1 MIENACFFTIK
12 KRTKFFLF
20 FLFLTLLP
28 ALTFSQENDSI
39 AEKAEPAAINTTAVN
54 IFDSAIIEKYKNVD
68 KVVLAMKK
76 RNKKLPILAKEI
88 TAPFA
93 TDEEKV
99 RAIFVWIT
107 NNIAYDCIAY
117 HSKTKPQNNLS
128 YKTPE
133 ELIRKLDKYYM
144 EIATLALRNKKAVC
158 DGYSVLFM
166 ELCKANNIPC
176 QVVMGRANENKEKI
190 KRIRNRKNFNT
201 NHSWN
206 KVQLN
211 GVWYYVDATWS
222 SGYCD
227 KPVKKFYKK
236 FNPYY
241 YLATMDELYPT
252 HAENVKLTERRNNPI
267 PESDEQ

>member
-1 MIENACFFTIK
+1 MIDNASYFMCK
-12 KRTKFFLF
+12 KNSYNFLF
-20 FLFLTLLP
+20 ILIFSILP
-28 ALTFSQENDSI
+28 AFVFSQENDSI
-39 AEKAEPAAINTTAVN
+39 AEKLEPAAINTTAVN

-68 KVVLAMKK
+68 KVIFAMKK

-88 TAPFA
+88 TAPFK

-99 RAIFVWIT
+99 RAIFIWIT

-117 HSKTKPQNNLS
+117 HSKAKSQGNLS

-133 ELIRKLDKYYM
+133 ELMRKLDKYYM
-144 EIATLALRNKKAVC
+144 EMATLALRNKKAVC

-176 QVVMGRANENKEKI
+176 QVVVGRANENKEKI

-201 NHSWN
+201 NHTWN

-211 GVWYYVDATWS
+211 GVWYYIDATWS

-227 KPVKKFYKK
+227 KSVKKFHKK

-241 YLATMDELYPT
+241 YLAPMDELYPT
-252 HAENVKLTERRNNPI
+252 HAENAKLTERRNNPI
-267 PESDEQ
+267 PEADEQ